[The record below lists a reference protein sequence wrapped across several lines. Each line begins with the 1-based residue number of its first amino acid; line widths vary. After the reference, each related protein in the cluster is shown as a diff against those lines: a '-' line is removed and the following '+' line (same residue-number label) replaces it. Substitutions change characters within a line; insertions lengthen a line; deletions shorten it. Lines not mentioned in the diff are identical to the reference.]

1 MSEQELRFVFVE
13 QFNKIAKDNNL
24 YYSVETPTR
33 GKYSFSKKEKPCVN
47 KNGQSGEFDMVIHNE
62 QGERICLIEFKAN
75 FPAVGDYEKDF
86 LKLENESNSGCPA
99 YFIQLVDTLDT
110 LLAKKRTGGNSGLT
124 INAKTNKEYL
134 GSLIPSVRYRI
145 GISTH
150 KTYYFCGALDT
161 DSLLKL

>member
-1 MSEQELRFVFVE
+1 MS
-13 QFNKIAKDNNL
+13 
-24 YYSVETPTR
+24 
-33 GKYSFSKKEKPCVN
+33 G
-47 KNGQSGEFDMVIHNE
+47 
-62 QGERICLIEFKAN
+62 
-75 FPAVGDYEKDF
+75 YEKDF
-86 LKLENESNSGCPA
+86 LKLETESNSDCPA

-134 GSLIPSVRYRI
+134 ESLISSVRSRK

-161 DSLLKL
+161 DSPLKL